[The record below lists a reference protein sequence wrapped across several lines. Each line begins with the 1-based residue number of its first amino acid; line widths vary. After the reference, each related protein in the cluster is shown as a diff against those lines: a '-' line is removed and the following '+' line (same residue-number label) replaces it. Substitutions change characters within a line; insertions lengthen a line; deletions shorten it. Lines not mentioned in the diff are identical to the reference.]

1 MAAPVAHARTFRVSR
16 AAYFVVLFLALGV
29 TALVQRPI
37 FALCYLLPILVI
49 VFIRRTATIVDPDAG
64 ITVRALI
71 GQTRLPWTE
80 IRGLS
85 LTGRNLYAVTTDGAL
100 RLPCVRI
107 ADLAAVSA
115 ASGGHLPELPEATPK
130 YAPSGRPRR

>member
-1 MAAPVAHARTFRVSR
+1 M
-16 AAYFVVLFLALGV
+16 VLFLALGV

-37 FALCYLLPILVI
+37 FALLYLLPIGAI
-49 VFIRRTATIVDPDAG
+49 VFIRRTATVVDPSEG

-71 GQTRLPWTE
+71 GQTRVAWDD

-85 LTGRNLYAVTTDGAL
+85 LTGRNLYLVTSDGAL

-107 ADLAAVSA
+107 VDLAAVSA

-130 YAPSGRPRR
+130 YAPSGRRRR